1 MTTEQYLHIL
11 QQELAALPYD
21 EQKEALDYYRNYFD
35 EAGEKNAQKVMAE
48 LGSPQ
53 KLGAYIRSNF
63 SCVPARKNNG
73 EKADTCTDEA
83 HSASAHCGYKYEYE
97 YDKNARTPAKHNGAN
112 ILLIILLLALTFP
125 VWFSVLASLVGI
137 GFGIVVALL
146 AIGCAG
152 IIGAIA
158 VFASGIVVLYT
169 GCTALVGSFFNG
181 LLGIGAGLV
190 LLGIALLFG
199 IFGVWLCKKVLP
211 AIIRAVVY
219 VCALPFRHRR

>member
-73 EKADTCTDEA
+73 EKADTSTDEA
-83 HSASAHCGYKYEYE
+83 HSASAHRGYKYEYE

-125 VWFSVLASLVGI
+125 VWFS
-137 GFGIVVALL
+137 
-146 AIGCAG
+146 
-152 IIGAIA
+152 

>member
-73 EKADTCTDEA
+73 EKADTSTDEA

-125 VWFSVLASLVGI
+125 V
-137 GFGIVVALL
+137 L